1 MELTLTAL
9 SRATEPDVP
18 DKVRLFSTFPAPVST
33 PQEPRVC
40 SGWGAWVI
48 GMISDRQPIWSGA
61 KQRRRLLESEMHV
74 LGSLKAV
81 C

>member
-18 DKVRLFSTFPAPVST
+18 DKVRLFSTSPAPVST

-48 GMISDRQPIWSGA
+48 GMISDRQPI
-61 KQRRRLLESEMHV
+61 LEWGKATRALTCIQNAC
-74 LGSLKAV
+74 LGMS
-81 C
+81 